1 MEKNDATSWNRLLRF
16 SSRCLTLP
24 KRGGRRRNLAAAVNQ
39 QLRDEVDL
47 APQALHRDL
56 RSRFTRDPLSHLAE
70 RVSAKL
76 EEGDYTGAVRI
87 ACSEDS
93 IAVINQETLS
103 ELKAKHPP
111 AHPDSNFPPAPESPA
126 LLAEIT
132 EREVAR
138 AIKSFP
144 CGSAGGPDGLR
155 PQHLKDLTS
164 ESAERGGK
172 ELLRALSSFIL
183 LVLEGNTPLSIQ
195 PIFFGANLIAL
206 RKKGGG
212 IRPIAV
218 GQTLR
223 RLVAKCGGFRVV
235 ESIGASLAPLQLGY
249 GVPSG
254 CEAAARAARQYLG
267 PMSSG
272 QVMVKLD
279 FKNAFNC
286 LRRDKI
292 LQAVRSTCPE
302 LFHFVY
308 SAYSTPSS
316 LFCGEYIIQS
326 EEGVQQGDPLA
337 PLLFCLTIHPII
349 SRLQSEF
356 KVFYLDDGTLGGP
369 VEAILQDLQ
378 QLELE
383 AAELGL
389 QLNHGKSELI
399 CDEGSTRETV
409 LQKVPGLRQ
418 VGCSQATLLGSPI
431 GSEEAISDAIRV
443 KTGMLEVMGNRLNLL
458 PSHDALL
465 LLRSSF
471 AIPKVLYLLRIAPCF
486 LSPELGGFDDLLRS
500 LLSSIVNIPLSN
512 ESTWLQAS
520 LPVRAG
526 GIGIR
531 KTVQLAPSAY
541 LASAAGC
548 SDLIQQI
555 LPPRLH
561 STVDLHVEMALNL
574 WQQLHDHPPLSLPA
588 SCSQRVWDSAI
599 VEATFSTLLDNAHDH
614 QSKARLLAT
623 SCPESGAWL
632 HALPISSVGLRMDDE
647 VVRVAVSLRL
657 GLPMCRPH
665 ECSSCGA
672 AVDEL
677 GTHGLSCR
685 FSKGR
690 HSRHAALNDIIKRAL
705 DSAKIPCHL
714 EPTGLY
720 RSDGKRPD
728 GASLVPWRCGRV
740 LVWDATC
747 VDTLAPSHRTL
758 ASRECRAA
766 AMEAEQRKRSKYS
779 HLEVTHCFIPVA
791 VETLGAMGPEARSLF
806 KEIARRIKITYGEER
821 AHEFLLQRVAVFY
834 LFDFIHY

>member
-1 MEKNDATSWNRLLRF
+1 MTQTRMTQTENDQDDAVGICGDQRSALHALCVVCGRTMPVTKVGVVRVHGPLVNRCTGSGMPPSLSASINTSPPPALPSSAAGRMSPVPRTSSPSSLSELLLPLFRASSSARVLKRIPRASRHLAATNLAAILDVVVEKNDATSWNRLLRF

-47 APQALHRDL
+47 APQALRRDL

-93 IAVINQETLS
+93 IAFINQETLS

-254 CEAAARAARQYLG
+254 CEAAAHAARQYLG
-267 PMSSG
+267 LMSSG

-326 EEGVQQGDPLA
+326 EEGVQQGDPLG

-431 GSEEAISDAIRV
+431 GSEEAINDAIRV

-471 AIPKVLYLLRIAPCF
+471 AIPKVLYLLRTAPCF
-486 LSPELGGFDDLLRS
+486 Y
-500 LLSSIVNIPLSN
+500 LLS
-512 ESTWLQAS
+512 W
-520 LPVRAG
+520 G
-526 GIGIR
+526 
-531 KTVQLAPSAY
+531 
-541 LASAAGC
+541 
-548 SDLIQQI
+548 DLMI
-555 LPPRLH
+555 
-561 STVDLHVEMALNL
+561 
-574 WQQLHDHPPLSLPA
+574 
-588 SCSQRVWDSAI
+588 
-599 VEATFSTLLDNAHDH
+599 
-614 QSKARLLAT
+614 
-623 SCPESGAWL
+623 
-632 HALPISSVGLRMDDE
+632 
-647 VVRVAVSLRL
+647 
-657 GLPMCRPH
+657 
-665 ECSSCGA
+665 
-672 AVDEL
+672 
-677 GTHGLSCR
+677 
-685 FSKGR
+685 
-690 HSRHAALNDIIKRAL
+690 
-705 DSAKIPCHL
+705 
-714 EPTGLY
+714 
-720 RSDGKRPD
+720 
-728 GASLVPWRCGRV
+728 
-740 LVWDATC
+740 
-747 VDTLAPSHRTL
+747 
-758 ASRECRAA
+758 
-766 AMEAEQRKRSKYS
+766 
-779 HLEVTHCFIPVA
+779 CF
-791 VETLGAMGPEARSLF
+791 
-806 KEIARRIKITYGEER
+806 
-821 AHEFLLQRVAVFY
+821 AVF
-834 LFDFIHY
+834 